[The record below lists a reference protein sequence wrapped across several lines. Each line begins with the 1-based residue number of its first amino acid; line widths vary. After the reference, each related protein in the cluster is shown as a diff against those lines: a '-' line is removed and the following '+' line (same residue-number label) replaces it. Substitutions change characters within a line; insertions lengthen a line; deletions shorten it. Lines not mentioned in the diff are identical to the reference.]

1 MGLSKFLFFNVLGW
15 KIKGN
20 FTPKIKKAVV
30 IVAPHTSWFDF
41 IIGLFVRKVSGIE
54 INYVG
59 KKELFKPPFGWYFR
73 WVGGT
78 PLDRTSGQK
87 KVAAIAQ
94 IFQQK
99 ETFRLAM
106 APEGTRKKVP
116 VWKTGFYY
124 IAKQAGVPIIP
135 VIFNYKTKT
144 VTIEKPFYVTGE
156 VDYDIKKI
164 KKLYEGAEGKV
175 KKYT

>member
-1 MGLSKFLFFNVLGW
+1 MFLNVLDW

-20 FTPKIKKAVV
+20 FIPKIKKAVV

-59 KKELFKPPFGWYFR
+59 KKRIFFKPPFGWYFR

-94 IFQQK
+94 IFSKKKLLDWQWHQRELAK
-99 ETFRLAM
+99 MFRFGKRDFIILPSRQVYLLFRL
-106 APEGTRKKVP
+106 
-116 VWKTGFYY
+116 FL
-124 IAKQAGVPIIP
+124 II
-135 VIFNYKTKT
+135 
-144 VTIEKPFYVTGE
+144 KPKPLPQKSPFM
-156 VDYDIKKI
+156 
-164 KKLYEGAEGKV
+164 
-175 KKYT
+175 